1 MPISSH
7 ELLFSRKTNMKN
19 EGSGNVTGLK
29 FELVLVLNLV
39 LVVQSKAPYYLTSD
53 SPGHNQN
60 WI

>member
-7 ELLFSRKTNMKN
+7 ELLFSPKTNMKN

>member
-1 MPISSH
+1 MTNSSY
-7 ELLFSRKTNMKN
+7 ELLSLPKTNMKN
-19 EGSGNVTGLK
+19 KGSENVTGLK